1 MSMWVIPCFLSA
13 GSALFLG
20 AILYR
25 KKSDNPIFVPLAL
38 VLVVLAWIQ
47 SLNGFI
53 GIFPE
58 YVLLWKRSILLG
70 ELVFPISLGYVT
82 STFLQ
87 HFSPTSIKKNRNK
100 FFLIG
105 VGALILC
112 TWLLAW
118 PESVLQLAQNG
129 EIVFPR
135 VVGWIMWGFILL
147 ALVIGLSQLEQILRL
162 ARDPLRFQMKFVV
175 IGLGGLAGISIAQA
189 SQLLLLPVWH
199 QTNAWVGGVA
209 ACFSLSMIAWGLAR
223 WRLHDLG
230 QKVQVS
236 HQALYTSLTFLC
248 VGGYLILVG
257 IVAEVIKETGWEIG
271 EALGALLVF
280 ISSMGL
286 VVVIVSRAARA
297 EIQRFISRH
306 FFRTKY
312 DYRQKWLDVTD
323 TFSSCDDSQQ
333 IWDRYLEWL
342 VRTFGAPRVT
352 IWKRFDVDGQYH
364 QIRTVNS
371 EDPPSAIVESHAFI
385 QYMLA
390 HTEPFEIDGVGDKR
404 EGLTEFLQQT
414 EAHICVPLV
423 TSEEKLLG
431 FCTLSREL
439 HDRKYDHDDF
449 DLLRAMTHHVTMLL
463 VQFQLL
469 EERNVTAKWEAV
481 HKFSGFYLHDLKNL
495 TSSLSMV
502 VQNADQYGDDPEFQA
517 SAMRTVRTTT
527 QRMMDLMAKLAN
539 QSKGLEAK
547 TEQNVQPVDM
557 NMLIR
562 ETLESLNGAGC
573 RPSFQA
579 GSGLPL
585 LPLQVEPI
593 KQVLLNVIL
602 NARQAM
608 NNKGGI
614 DISTELDGYDLK
626 VKIVDTGPG
635 IPMDRLENLFQPFTS
650 SKKTGLGV
658 GLFQC
663 KQMVE
668 DNHGKIHIESEEGH
682 GTKVILTFPAGT
694 ADM

>member
-1 MSMWVIPCFLSA
+1 MSMWAIPCFLSA
-13 GSALFLG
+13 GGALVLG

-25 KKSDNPIFVPLAL
+25 KKADNPIFGPLAL
-38 VLVVLAWIQ
+38 VMVVLAWIQ
-47 SLNGFI
+47 AFNGI
-53 GIFPE
+53 ISVFPE
-58 YVLLWKRSILLG
+58 FLLMGKRSILFG
-70 ELVFPISLGYVT
+70 ELVFPVALGYVT
-82 STFLQ
+82 LTFLQ
-87 HFSPTSIKKNRNK
+87 HFSPTSIPNNRNK
-100 FFLIG
+100 FLLMGAG
-105 VGALILC
+105 VLILC
-112 TWLLAW
+112 SWLLVW
-118 PESVLQLAQNG
+118 PDSVLQLAPNG
-129 EIVFPR
+129 EIVFHR
-135 VVGWIMWGFILL
+135 VIGWIIWGFILL

-189 SQLLLLPVWH
+189 SQLLLLPVWSEAN
-199 QTNAWVGGVA
+199 TWVGGVA
-209 ACFSLSMIAWGLAR
+209 ACLSLSLIAWGLAR

-257 IVAEVIKETGWEIG
+257 IVAELIKGTGWEIG

-280 ISSMGL
+280 VSGMGL

-297 EIQRFISRH
+297 ELQRFVSRN

-323 TFSSCDDSQQ
+323 TFSACDDSQQ

-371 EDPPSAIVESHAFI
+371 EEPPPAIVESHVFI
-385 QYMLA
+385 QYMRV
-390 HTEPFEIDGVGDKR
+390 HTTPFEIDGIGDES
-404 EGLTEFLQQT
+404 EGLTQFLQQT

-439 HDRKYDHDDF
+439 HDRRYDHDDF

-495 TSSLSMV
+495 ASSLSMV
-502 VQNADQYGDDPEFQA
+502 VQNADQYGDDPEFQV
-517 SAMRTVRTTT
+517 SAMRTVRITS

-539 QSKGLEAK
+539 QSKGLDTNSER
-547 TEQNVQPVDM
+547 NVQPVDM
-557 NMLIR
+557 NVLIH

-573 RPSFQA
+573 RPSFQE
-579 GSGLPL
+579 GSDIPL
-585 LPLQVEPI
+585 LPLQVEPM

-608 NNKGGI
+608 DDKGAI
-614 DISTELDGYDLK
+614 DIFTRVDGHDLK
-626 VKIVDTGPG
+626 IEIVDSGPG
-635 IPMDRLENLFQPFTS
+635 IPMNRLENLFKPFES

-694 ADM
+694 ADT

>member
-1 MSMWVIPCFLSA
+1 MNIWVIPCFLSA
-13 GSALFLG
+13 GGALLLG
-20 AILYR
+20 GILYR
-25 KKSDNPIFVPLAL
+25 KKADNSIFGPLAL
-38 VLVVLAWIQ
+38 VMGVLVWIQ
-47 SLNGFI
+47 GLNGFI

-58 YVLLWKRSILLG
+58 YLLLGKRSILFG
-70 ELVFPISLGYVT
+70 ELVFPLSLGYVT

-87 HFSPTSIKKNRNK
+87 HFSPTSIPNNRNK
-100 FFLIG
+100 FLLIG
-105 VGALILC
+105 AGALILC
-112 TWLLAW
+112 AWLLAW
-118 PESVLQLAQNG
+118 PESVLQLAPSG

-135 VVGWIMWGFILL
+135 VIGWIIWGFILL
-147 ALVIGLSQLEQILRL
+147 SLVIGLSQMEQILRL

-175 IGLGGLAGISIAQA
+175 IGLGGLAGISIMQA
-189 SQLLLLPVWH
+189 SQLLLLPVWS
-199 QTNAWVGGVA
+199 QANAWVGGVA
-209 ACFSLSMIAWGLAR
+209 ACLSLTMIAWGLAR

-248 VGGYLILVG
+248 VGGYLILIG

-280 ISSMGL
+280 ISGMGL

-297 EIQRFISRH
+297 ELQRFVSRH

-323 TFSSCDDSQQ
+323 TFSVCEDSQQ

-342 VRTFGAPRVT
+342 IRTFGAPRVT
-352 IWKRFDVDGQYH
+352 IWKRFDVDGRLH

-371 EDPPSAIVESHAFI
+371 EDPPPAIVESHPFI
-385 QYMLA
+385 EYMLVQ
-390 HTEPFEIDGVGDKR
+390 TEPFEIEAAGEES

-423 TSEEKLLG
+423 TSEGRLLG

-439 HDRKYDHDDF
+439 HGRRYDHDDF

-463 VQFQLL
+463 VQYQLV
-469 EERNVTAKWEAV
+469 EERNVTAKWDAV

-495 TSSLSMV
+495 ASSLSMV
-502 VQNADQYGDDPEFQA
+502 VQNADQYGDDPDFQV
-517 SAMRTVRTTT
+517 SAMRTVRITS
-527 QRMMDLMAKLAN
+527 QRMMDLMAKLAK
-539 QSKGLEAK
+539 QSKGLDTNSE
-547 TEQNVQPVDM
+547 ESVQLVDM
-557 NMLIR
+557 NVFIH

-573 RPSFQA
+573 RPSFRP

-585 LPLQVEPI
+585 LPLQVEPM

-608 NNKGGI
+608 ENKGAI
-614 DISTELDGYDLK
+614 DISTDLDGHDLK
-626 VKIVDTGPG
+626 VEIVDTGPG
-635 IPMDRLENLFQPFTS
+635 IPLERLENLFQPFTS

-668 DNHGKIHIESEEGH
+668 DNHGNIHIESQEGH
-682 GTKVILTFPAGT
+682 GTKVILTFPVGT
-694 ADM
+694 ADT

>member
-1 MSMWVIPCFLSA
+1 MDMWVIPFFLST
-13 GSALFLG
+13 GGALLLG

-25 KKSDNPIFVPLAL
+25 KRAENPIFGSLAL
-38 VLVVLAWIQ
+38 VMYVLAWIQ
-47 SLNGFI
+47 GVNGII
-53 GIFPE
+53 GVFPE
-58 YVLLWKRSILLG
+58 SLLMGKRSILFG
-70 ELVFPISLGYVT
+70 EFVFPVALAYVT

-87 HFSPTSIKKNRNK
+87 HFSPTAIQKNRSK
-100 FFLIG
+100 FLLIG
-105 VGALILC
+105 WGAIILSI
-112 TWLLAW
+112 WLFVF
-118 PESVLQLAQNG
+118 PESVMQLTVNG

-135 VVGWIMWGFILL
+135 VVGWIMWGFILI

-189 SQLLLLPVWH
+189 SQLLLLPVWT
-199 QTNAWVGGVA
+199 QTNTWVGGAA
-209 ACFSLSMIAWGLAR
+209 ACLSLTLIAWGLVR
-223 WRLHDLG
+223 WRLHDLS

-248 VGGYLILVG
+248 VGSYLILVG
-257 IVAEVIKETGWEIG
+257 VLAEVIKETGWEIG

-280 ISSMGL
+280 VSGLGL
-286 VVVIVSRAARA
+286 VVVIVSRAVRA
-297 EIQRFISRH
+297 ELQRFVSRH

-323 TFSSCDDSQQ
+323 TFSACDDSQQ

-352 IWKRFDVDGQYH
+352 IWKRFDVDGQFH

-371 EDPPSAIVESHAFI
+371 EDPPPAIAESHAFI
-385 QYMLA
+385 QFMLG
-390 HTEPFEIDGVGDKR
+390 HTEPFEIDTVGYTR
-404 EGLTEFLQQT
+404 ERLTEFFQQT
-414 EAHICVPLV
+414 DAHICVPLV
-423 TSEEKLLG
+423 TAEGSLLG
-431 FCTLSREL
+431 FCTLSKEL
-439 HDRKYDHDDF
+439 HDRRYDHDDF
-449 DLLRAMTHHVTMLL
+449 DLLRAISHHVTMLL
-463 VQFQLL
+463 VQFQLV

-495 TSSLSMV
+495 ASSLSMV
-502 VQNADQYGDDPEFQA
+502 VQNAEQYGHDPEFQA
-517 SAMRTVRTTT
+517 SAIRTVRTTS
-527 QRMMDLMAKLAN
+527 QRMMDLMAKLVN
-539 QSKGLEAK
+539 QSKGLDTKPE
-547 TEQNVQPVDM
+547 ENVQQVDM
-557 NMLIR
+557 NVIIH

-573 RPSFQA
+573 RPSFYPS
-579 GSGLPL
+579 SGLPL
-585 LPLQVEPI
+585 IPLQVEPM

-608 NNKGGI
+608 ANKGSI
-614 DISTELDGYDLK
+614 DISTGLDGHRLK
-626 VKIVDTGPG
+626 VEIVDTGPG

-668 DNHGKIHIESEEGH
+668 DNHGKIHIESQEGH
-682 GTKVILTFPAGT
+682 GTKVILTFPAGA
-694 ADM
+694 ADR